1 MKPRLPFLFLLLALA
16 GCKPKPSEPSAAP
29 DPAHQSYAVRGVVQS
44 VAPDQLHALIK
55 HQAISNYMAAMTMN
69 FSARNPAVLQGVVPG
84 DEITFTLAVT
94 ATNDWIE
101 NVQRVGQTNAF
112 GLSGPPGWHVEEPE
126 LQVGDTLPDFAF
138 TDDQNRPVRFSDFRG
153 SVLAFTFFFTSC
165 PLPDYCPRMNRNFA
179 ETRQL
184 LSADAGAPSNWELLS
199 ISFDSGFDTP
209 AMLSSYAK
217 LYRGDNTNRW
227 LFAVAATNTL
237 AGLAP
242 KVDLSIWRENGTIS
256 HNMRTVVLDPAG
268 KITRQF
274 DDNQWTPQDLANAI
288 RQAAV
293 KN

>member
-29 DPAHQSYAVRGVVQS
+29 DPTHQSYAVRGVVQS

-55 HQAISNYMAAMTMN
+55 HEAISNYMAAMTMN

-126 LQVGDTLPDFAF
+126 LQVGDTLPDFEF
-138 TDDQNRPVRFSDFRG
+138 TDDQDRPVRFSDFRG

-274 DDNQWTPQDLANAI
+274 DDNQWTPQDLANAM
-288 RQAAV
+288 RQAAA
-293 KN
+293 KK